1 VTSNAPDAAVAA
13 GPSDAA
19 SLTEIGRRAARTLS
33 PFLLP
38 AVPVLGLIIYG
49 ILRQLYALFYGS
61 LGASPEEVGLG
72 YSEILALSALGVVW
86 VSALAFPVLLAFAIF
101 AARDRID
108 RADYILCNFPWLST
122 LSAGVGSIAVALIL
136 WFVIVPQGRIRDL
149 QVLVSVGVVLVL
161 MALLMHRATRVR
173 HHRPVLGATLFVIYA
188 LFLGTALLWGVT
200 QRDVRD
206 AYAGFPVT
214 SVNIAG
220 LQVLGL
226 RAEPATVT
234 WKGSP
239 PPAMAYLS
247 QRCVM
252 YLGESSDSVVVFDP
266 GPDYVRTIRLQ
277 RIDVIVT
284 VIRAGDIG
292 TSSTGNVRCRNAK
305 SPSQVQLPGVLL
317 QR

>member
-1 VTSNAPDAAVAA
+1 MPDAASAA
-13 GPSDAA
+13 SPVEPA
-19 SLTEIGRRAARTLS
+19 SLTDIGRRAARTLS

-72 YSEILALSALGVVW
+72 YSEILALSALGVLW
-86 VSALAFPVLLAFAIF
+86 VSALGFPVLLAFAIF
-101 AARDRID
+101 GARDRID

-122 LSAGVGSIAVALIL
+122 LGAGLGSVAVALIL
-136 WFVIVPQGRIRDL
+136 WFVIVPQGKIQDL
-149 QVLVSVGVVLVL
+149 QVLLSVGALLILMAVL
-161 MALLMHRATRVR
+161 MQRATRVH
-173 HHRPVLGATLFVIYA
+173 HHRPALGAMLFIVYA

-206 AYAGFPVT
+206 AYTGIAVT

-220 LQVLGL
+220 VQVLGL

-239 PPAMAYLS
+239 PPAIAYLA

-277 RIDVIVT
+277 RSDVIVT
-284 VIRAGDIG
+284 VIRGGDIG
-292 TSSTGNVRCRNAK
+292 SSATGNVRCRNTR
-305 SPSQVQLPGVLL
+305 SPSRVALPGVEL
-317 QR
+317 QP